1 MKLDEIARLAGV
13 SRTTASYVING
24 KAKQYRVSDK
34 TVEKVMAVVREHNYH
49 PNAVAAGLRAGR
61 TRSIGLVIPDLEN
74 TSYTR
79 IANYLERQARQ
90 RGYQLL
96 IACSEDQP
104 DNEMRCIEHLLQRQV
119 DAIIVSTS
127 LPPEHPF
134 YQRWANDPFPIVAL
148 DRALDREHFTSV
160 VGADQD
166 DAEMLAEELRKFPA
180 ETVLYLGA
188 LPELS
193 VSFLRE
199 QGFRTAWKDDPR
211 EVHFLYANS
220 YEREAAAQLFE
231 KWLETHPMP
240 QALFTTSFALLQGVM
255 DVTLRRD
262 GKLPSDLAMSPL
274 AITNCSTSYSAR
286 CWQWL
291 NVTAM
296 SQNVC
301 WRLSWRAWTN
311 RVSQNSLIRALN
323 VISIAAAC
331 SAVAKPRTKVRA
343 R

>member
-160 VGADQD
+160 VGADRD
-166 DAEMLAEELRKFPA
+166 DAEMLAAELRTFPG

-199 QGFRTAWKDDPR
+199 QASVKPGRTIR
-211 EVHFLYANS
+211 VRCIIS
-220 YEREAAAQLFE
+220 
-231 KWLETHPMP
+231 MP
-240 QALFTTSFALLQGVM
+240 
-255 DVTLRRD
+255 
-262 GKLPSDLAMSPL
+262 
-274 AITNCSTSYSAR
+274 
-286 CWQWL
+286 
-291 NVTAM
+291 TAM
-296 SQNVC
+296 SAKRRPSCLRNGLKPIRC
-301 WRLSWRAWTN
+301 HRRCLPPLSRCCRA
-311 RVSQNSLIRALN
+311 
-323 VISIAAAC
+323 
-331 SAVAKPRTKVRA
+331 
-343 R
+343 

>member
-134 YQRWANDPFPIVAL
+134 YQRW
-148 DRALDREHFTSV
+148 
-160 VGADQD
+160 D
-166 DAEMLAEELRKFPA
+166 DAEMLAAELRTFPG

-199 QGFRTAWKDDPR
+199 QGFRKAWQDDPR
-211 EVHFLYANS
+211 EVHYLYANS

-240 QALFTTSFALLQGVM
+240 QALFTTSFPLLQGVM
-255 DVTLRRD
+255 DVTLRRE
-262 GKLPSDLAMSPL
+262 GKLPSEL
-274 AITNCSTSYSAR
+274 AIATFGDNELLDFLQCPV
-286 CWQWL
+286 L
-291 NVTAM
+291 
-296 SQNVC
+296 
-301 WRLSWRAWTN
+301 
-311 RVSQNSLIRALN
+311 
-323 VISIAAAC
+323 
-331 SAVAKPRTKVRA
+331 AVAQRHRDVAERVLEIVLASLDEPRKPKPGLSRIR
-343 R
+343 RNLYRRGSLNRR

>member
-1 MKLDEIARLAGV
+1 VKLDEIARLAGV

-134 YQRWANDPFPIVAL
+134 YQRWANDAFPIVAL

-166 DAEMLAEELRKFPA
+166 DAEMLAAELRTFPA
-180 ETVLYLGA
+180 ENVLYLGA

-211 EVHFLYANS
+211 EVSFLYANS
-220 YEREAAAQLFE
+220 YERE
-231 KWLETHPMP
+231 ETNPMP

-262 GKLPSDLAMSPL
+262 GHLPANL
-274 AITNCSTSYSAR
+274 AIATFGDHELLDFLQCPV
-286 CWQWL
+286 L
-291 NVTAM
+291 
-296 SQNVC
+296 
-301 WRLSWRAWTN
+301 
-311 RVSQNSLIRALN
+311 
-323 VISIAAAC
+323 
-331 SAVAKPRTKVRA
+331 AVAQRHRDVAERVLEIVLASLDEPRKPKPGLSRIRRNLYRRGVLNRI
-343 R
+343 

>member
-1 MKLDEIARLAGV
+1 
-13 SRTTASYVING
+13 
-24 KAKQYRVSDK
+24 
-34 TVEKVMAVVREHNYH
+34 MAVVREHNYH

-160 VGADQD
+160 VGADRD
-166 DAEMLAEELRKFPA
+166 DAEMLAAELRTFPG

-199 QGFRTAWKDDPR
+199 QGFRKAGRTIR
-211 EVHFLYANS
+211 VRCIIS
-220 YEREAAAQLFE
+220 
-231 KWLETHPMP
+231 MP
-240 QALFTTSFALLQGVM
+240 
-255 DVTLRRD
+255 
-262 GKLPSDLAMSPL
+262 
-274 AITNCSTSYSAR
+274 
-286 CWQWL
+286 
-291 NVTAM
+291 TAM
-296 SQNVC
+296 SAKRRPSCLRNGLKPIRC
-301 WRLSWRAWTN
+301 HRRCLPPLSRCCRA
-311 RVSQNSLIRALN
+311 
-323 VISIAAAC
+323 
-331 SAVAKPRTKVRA
+331 
-343 R
+343 

>member
-34 TVEKVMAVVREHNYH
+34 TVEKVMTVVRQHNYH

-79 IANYLERQARQ
+79 IANYVERQARQ

-104 DNEMRCIEHLLQRQV
+104 DNEMRCVEHLLQRQV

-134 YQRWANDPFPIVAL
+134 YQRWANDPFPIIAL
-148 DRALDREHFTSV
+148 DRALDRENFVSV
-160 VGADQD
+160 VGADQE
-166 DAEMLAEELRKFPA
+166 DARMLANELRSFPA
-180 ETVLYLGA
+180 ESILYLGA

-199 QGFRTAWKDDPR
+199 QGFREAWEGDTRPISY
-211 EVHFLYANS
+211 LYANS
-220 YEREAAAQLFE
+220 FERAAAGELFRN
-231 KWLETHPMP
+231 WLKSNPMP
-240 QALFTTSFALLQGVM
+240 QALFTTSFPLLQGVM
-255 DVTLRRD
+255 DVALAQQGHLPTDLIIATFGDNELLDFLQCPVLAVAQRHRDVAERVLELVLASLDEPLKPKPGLTRIRRNLYRR
-262 GKLPSDLAMSPL
+262 G
-274 AITNCSTSYSAR
+274 
-286 CWQWL
+286 
-291 NVTAM
+291 
-296 SQNVC
+296 
-301 WRLSWRAWTN
+301 
-311 RVSQNSLIRALN
+311 ALN
-323 VISIAAAC
+323 R
-331 SAVAKPRTKVRA
+331 K
-343 R
+343 

>member
-166 DAEMLAEELRKFPA
+166 DAEMLGAELRKFPA

-193 VSFLRE
+193 VSFL
-199 QGFRTAWKDDPR
+199 PR

-240 QALFTTSFALLQGVM
+240 QALFTTSFPLLQGVM
-255 DVTLRRD
+255 DVTLRRE
-262 GKLPSDLAMSPL
+262 GKLPSEL
-274 AITNCSTSYSAR
+274 AIATFGDNELLDFLQCPV
-286 CWQWL
+286 L
-291 NVTAM
+291 
-296 SQNVC
+296 
-301 WRLSWRAWTN
+301 
-311 RVSQNSLIRALN
+311 
-323 VISIAAAC
+323 
-331 SAVAKPRTKVRA
+331 AVAQRHRDVAERVLEIVLASLDEPRKPKPGLSRIR
-343 R
+343 RNLYRRGSLNRR

>member
-1 MKLDEIARLAGV
+1 MKPVTLYDVAEYAGV
-13 SRTTASYVING
+13 SYQTVSRVVNQASHVS
-24 KAKQYRVSDK
+24 AKTR
-34 TVEKVMAVVREHNYH
+34 EKVEAAMAELNYI
-49 PNAVAAGLRAGR
+49 PNRVAQQLAGKSS
-61 TRSIGLVIPDLEN
+61 RSIGLVIPDLEN
-74 TSYTR
+74 TSYSR
-79 IANYLERQARQ
+79 FANYLERQARQ
-90 RGYQLL
+90 RGYQLI

-104 DNEMRCIEHLLQRQV
+104 DIEMRCIEHLFQRQV
-119 DAIIVSTS
+119 DANIVSTS

-148 DRALDREHFTSV
+148 DRALDRVHFTSV

-262 GKLPSDLAMSPL
+262 GNQPSDLA
-274 AITNCSTSYSAR
+274 
-286 CWQWL
+286 
-291 NVTAM
+291 
-296 SQNVC
+296 
-301 WRLSWRAWTN
+301 
-311 RVSQNSLIRALN
+311 
-323 VISIAAAC
+323 IATFGDNELLDFLQC
-331 SAVAKPRTKVRA
+331 PVLAVAQRHRVVAERVLEIVLASLDEPRKPKPGLTRIKRILYRRGVLSRS
-343 R
+343 

>member
-34 TVEKVMAVVREHNYH
+34 TVEKVMTVVRQHNYH

-104 DNEMRCIEHLLQRQV
+104 DNEMRCVEHLLQRQV

-134 YQRWANDPFPIVAL
+134 YQRWANDPFPIIAL
-148 DRALDREHFTSV
+148 DRALDRENFVSV
-160 VGADQD
+160 VGADQE
-166 DAEMLAEELRKFPA
+166 DARMLANELRSFPA
-180 ETVLYLGA
+180 ESILYLGA

-199 QGFRTAWKDDPR
+199 QGFREAWEGDTRPISY
-211 EVHFLYANS
+211 LYANS
-220 YEREAAAQLFE
+220 FERAAAGELFRN
-231 KWLETHPMP
+231 WLKSNPMP
-240 QALFTTSFALLQGVM
+240 QALFTTSFPLLQGVM
-255 DVTLRRD
+255 DVALAQQGHLPTDLIIATFGDNELLDFLQCPVLAVAQRHRDVAERVLELVLASLDEPLKPKPGLTRIRRNLYRR
-262 GKLPSDLAMSPL
+262 G
-274 AITNCSTSYSAR
+274 
-286 CWQWL
+286 
-291 NVTAM
+291 
-296 SQNVC
+296 
-301 WRLSWRAWTN
+301 
-311 RVSQNSLIRALN
+311 ALN
-323 VISIAAAC
+323 R
-331 SAVAKPRTKVRA
+331 K
-343 R
+343 

>member
-34 TVEKVMAVVREHNYH
+34 TVEKVMTVVRQHNYH

-104 DNEMRCIEHLLQRQV
+104 DNEMRCVEHLLQRQV

-134 YQRWANDPFPIVAL
+134 YQRWANDPFPIIAL
-148 DRALDREHFTSV
+148 DRALDRENFVSV
-160 VGADQD
+160 VGADKE
-166 DAEMLAEELRKFPA
+166 DAVMLATALRSFPA
-180 ETVLYLGA
+180 ESILYLGA

-199 QGFRTAWKDDPR
+199 QGFREAWADDAR
-211 EVHFLYANS
+211 TVDYLYANS
-220 YEREAAAQLFE
+220 FERAAAGELFRT
-231 KWLETHPMP
+231 WLKTNPMP
-240 QALFTTSFALLQGVM
+240 QALFTTSFPLLQGVM
-255 DVTLRRD
+255 DVALAQQGQLPTDLTIATFGDNELLDFLQCPVLAVAQRHRDVAERVLELVLASLDEPQKPKPGLTRIRRNLYRR
-262 GKLPSDLAMSPL
+262 G
-274 AITNCSTSYSAR
+274 
-286 CWQWL
+286 
-291 NVTAM
+291 
-296 SQNVC
+296 
-301 WRLSWRAWTN
+301 
-311 RVSQNSLIRALN
+311 ALN
-323 VISIAAAC
+323 R
-331 SAVAKPRTKVRA
+331 K
-343 R
+343 

>member
-240 QALFTTSFALLQGVM
+240 QALFTTSLHCCRGLWM
-255 DVTLRRD
+255 LRCAAMANF
-262 GKLPSDLAMSPL
+262 LPIWRLRPL
-274 AITNCSTSYSAR
+274 AITNCSTSYNAQ
-286 CWQWL
+286 CWRWL
-291 NVTAM
+291 SVIVM
-296 SQNVC
+296 SQNAC
-301 WRLSWRAWTN
+301 WRLSWRAWMS
-311 RVSQNSLIRALN
+311 RVSQNRA
-323 VISIAAAC
+323 
-331 SAVAKPRTKVRA
+331 
-343 R
+343 

>member
-49 PNAVAAGLRAGR
+49 PTCCGCRATCWTHTFHWSGD
-61 TRSIGLVIPDLEN
+61 PDLEN

-134 YQRWANDPFPIVAL
+134 YQRWANDSFPIVAL

-211 EVHFLYANS
+211 EVNFLYANS

-262 GKLPSDLAMSPL
+262 GKLPSDLA
-274 AITNCSTSYSAR
+274 
-286 CWQWL
+286 
-291 NVTAM
+291 
-296 SQNVC
+296 
-301 WRLSWRAWTN
+301 
-311 RVSQNSLIRALN
+311 
-323 VISIAAAC
+323 IATFGDHELLDFLQC
-331 SAVAKPRTKVRA
+331 PVLAVAQRHRDVAERVLEIVLASLDEPRKPKPGLTRIR
-343 R
+343 RNLYRRGILSRS

>member
-119 DAIIVSTS
+119 DAIIVSTA

-134 YQRWANDPFPIVAL
+134 YQRWINGSLPIIAL

-160 VGADQD
+160 VGADLE
-166 DAEMLAEELRKFPA
+166 DAEMLAQELRKMPA
-180 ETVLYLGA
+180 KSVLYLGA

-199 QGFRTAWKDDPR
+199 QGFRQAWEGDPR
-211 EVHFLYANS
+211 EVNYLYSNS
-220 YEREAAAQLFE
+220 YERVASAAAFMDYL
-231 KWLETHPMP
+231 KDNPMP
-240 QALFTTSFALLQGVM
+240 EALFTTSFPLLQGVM
-255 DVTLRRD
+255 DVNLRINGR
-262 GKLPSDLAMSPL
+262 LPNNL
-274 AITNCSTSYSAR
+274 AIATFGDNELLDYLECPVLSVAQRHREVAERVLELVLASLDEPKR
-286 CWQWL
+286 PKPGL
-291 NVTAM
+291 NRIRRNLYRRG
-296 SQNVC
+296 S
-301 WRLSWRAWTN
+301 LSRA
-311 RVSQNSLIRALN
+311 
-323 VISIAAAC
+323 
-331 SAVAKPRTKVRA
+331 
-343 R
+343 

>member
-180 ETVLYLGA
+180 ETVLY
-188 LPELS
+188 
-193 VSFLRE
+193 
-199 QGFRTAWKDDPR
+199 DPR

-262 GKLPSDLAMSPL
+262 GKLPSDLA
-274 AITNCSTSYSAR
+274 
-286 CWQWL
+286 
-291 NVTAM
+291 
-296 SQNVC
+296 
-301 WRLSWRAWTN
+301 
-311 RVSQNSLIRALN
+311 
-323 VISIAAAC
+323 IATFGDNELLDFLQC
-331 SAVAKPRTKVRA
+331 PVLAVAQRHRDVAERVLEIVLASLDEPRKPKPGLTRIKRNLYRRGVLSRS
-343 R
+343 

>member
-127 LPPEHPF
+127 LQPEHPF
-134 YQRWANDPFPIVAL
+134 YQRWVNDPLPIIAL
-148 DRALDREHFTSV
+148 DRALDPENFISV
-160 VGADQD
+160 VGADRE
-166 DAEMLAEELRKFPA
+166 DAEMLAAELRKFPA
-180 ETVLYLGA
+180 ESVLYLGA

-199 QGFRTAWKDDPR
+199 QGFRAAWLDDPR
-211 EVHFLYANS
+211 EVKYLYTNS
-220 YEREAAAQLFE
+220 YEREAAAAAFTQ
-231 KWLETHPMP
+231 WLRDHEMP
-240 QALFTTSFALLQGVM
+240 QALFTTSFQLLQGVL
-255 DVTLRRD
+255 DVTLKQQ
-262 GKLPSDLAMSPL
+262 GHLPKEL
-274 AITNCSTSYSAR
+274 AIATFGDHELLDFLECPVLSVAQRHRDVAERVLELVLASLDEPKKPKPG
-286 CWQWL
+286 L
-291 NVTAM
+291 NRMRRVLLKRG
-296 SQNVC
+296 
-301 WRLSWRAWTN
+301 RLN
-311 RVSQNSLIRALN
+311 RM
-323 VISIAAAC
+323 
-331 SAVAKPRTKVRA
+331 
-343 R
+343 